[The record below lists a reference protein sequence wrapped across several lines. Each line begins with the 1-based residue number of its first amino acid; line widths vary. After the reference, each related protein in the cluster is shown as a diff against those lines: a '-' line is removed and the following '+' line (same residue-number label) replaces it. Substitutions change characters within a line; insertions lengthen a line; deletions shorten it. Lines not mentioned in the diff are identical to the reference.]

1 MGCGGTTNDGQCPE
15 CCGKSPNWIRNDTLG
30 RGLGGHKP
38 KCKLADAIEALGRR
52 TLRIKE

>member
-38 KCKLADAIEALGRR
+38 KCKLADAIEALGS
-52 TLRIKE
+52 